1 MLYLNILACGF
12 FLLGVSGI
20 YFLDYFLFY
29 IFVNGRKTG
38 GKRDL
43 TRSVRGKFIFR
54 RMNDNESMFLLPLL
68 MKELFFSK

>member
-1 MLYLNILACGF
+1 MVEKLEEKDIL
-12 FLLGVSGI
+12 
-20 YFLDYFLFY
+20 
-29 IFVNGRKTG
+29 
-38 GKRDL
+38 RDL